1 MITSQ
6 PAAKPNADDT
16 ATKRALAF
24 LDAHDDDLI
33 LLTQELIAAPTE
45 NPPGN
50 ERAAAEIFTRWLERF
65 GFHNTTIHERFAG
78 RSNLLSTWS
87 SGRPGK
93 RLILNGH
100 LDTKPVSN
108 RDQWQS
114 DPHRGEIR
122 DGNLYGLGSVDM
134 KGADA
139 ALLFGMAA
147 AVQAGGDALCGD
159 LLLAL
164 TADEEGQAQEGPRYL
179 LEECGVTGD
188 AVLIAE
194 PSGILAPW
202 DSIPLISRGFCGL
215 RFTVHGTQTHSSICD
230 RVSVVNATLAAARL
244 LLHLQDNLRIRHPQS
259 DLCPQGPTV
268 NLGASIQGGVAPA
281 IVSGKVEF
289 TADIRTLPGMS
300 QQRVAEDIE
309 TALAT
314 FRALHPNVPV
324 EWSFVEGNLA
334 WTKPTA
340 VEPVCDLVRSLQES
354 SRQVLGAAPPLG
366 YFPGGTDAIWWQ
378 GMAGIPTVPG
388 FGPGL
393 LSSAHR
399 PNEYVDLVSLKQAAR
414 IYALTILHY
423 LATPQTPNTP

>member
-1 MITSQ
+1 MNRSDTV
-6 PAAKPNADDT
+6 AA
-16 ATKRALAF
+16 RALAF
-24 LDAHDDDLI
+24 LDLHDDDLI
-33 LLTQELIAAPTE
+33 QLTQELIAAPTE

-50 ERAAAEIFTRWLERF
+50 ERAAAEVAARWLERF
-65 GFHNTTIHERFAG
+65 GFDNVTIHERLPG
-78 RSNLLSTWS
+78 RSNLLCAWS
-87 SGRPGK
+87 SGAPGK

-108 RDQWQS
+108 REHWQS

-122 DGNLYGLGSVDM
+122 DGKLYGLGAVDM

-139 ALLFGMAA
+139 ALILGMAA
-147 AVQAGGDALCGD
+147 AVEAGADSLRGD

-164 TADEEGQAQEGPRYL
+164 TADEEGQALEGPRYL

-215 RFTVHGTQTHSSICD
+215 HFTVHGTQTHSSISD
-230 RVSVVNATLAAARL
+230 RVPVVNATLAAARL
-244 LLHLQDNLRIRHPQS
+244 LLFLHENLRLRHPANA
-259 DLCPQGPTV
+259 LCPLGPTV
-268 NLGASIQGGVAPA
+268 NLGASIEGGEAPA
-281 IVSGKVEF
+281 IVSGKVHF
-289 TADIRTLPGMS
+289 SADIRTLPGMS
-300 QQRVAEDIE
+300 QREVAEDIDA
-309 TALAT
+309 ALAA
-314 FRALHPNVPV
+314 FRAEHPEVGV

-334 WTKPTA
+334 WTQPTA
-340 VEPVCDLVRSLQES
+340 VAPELDLVTSLRAS
-354 SRQVLGAAPPLG
+354 TKIVLGAEPPLG

-378 GMAGIPTVPG
+378 GMAGIPTLPG

-399 PNEYVDLVSLKQAAR
+399 PNEYVDLTSLKQAAR
-414 IYALTILHY
+414 IYTLTILNY
-423 LATPQTPNTP
+423 LSSSSSPESVPA